1 MLTIYNPYIVR
12 VRLEKLT
19 FDFEGW
25 PSVDVMAQRLT
36 DNSGDARYFWGA
48 QHGKHGKTMG
58 KLWETMGNDGK
69 RWETM
74 DFNNELFVKSME
86 KVGEIENLNILKRQE

>member
-1 MLTIYNPYIVR
+1 MLIIYNPYIGR

-36 DNSGDARYFWGA
+36 DNSGDARFFLGA

-58 KLWETMGNDGK
+58 KLWENYGKLWETMGNDGK
-69 RWETM
+69 LWISTM
-74 DFNNELFVKSME
+74 SFL
-86 KVGEIENLNILKRQE
+86 

>member
-1 MLTIYNPYIVR
+1 MEKYIHRLSIILTIYNPYIVR

-36 DNSGDARYFWGA
+36 DNSGDARFFWELSMESM
-48 QHGKHGKTMG
+48 GKLWENYG

-69 RWETM
+69 LWISTM
-74 DFNNELFVKSME
+74 SFL
-86 KVGEIENLNILKRQE
+86 